1 MKQKEIYL
9 MGCHIIVSVL
19 EYPSVTNK
27 CLFDK
32 DTQIQ
37 VYVLRKQ
44 FACGRGQKA
53 GCIVERH
60 GNVCRKPPGIM

>member
-1 MKQKEIYL
+1 

-44 FACGRGQKA
+44 FVCGRGQKGRVHRREA
-53 GCIVERH
+53 W
-60 GNVCRKPPGIM
+60 